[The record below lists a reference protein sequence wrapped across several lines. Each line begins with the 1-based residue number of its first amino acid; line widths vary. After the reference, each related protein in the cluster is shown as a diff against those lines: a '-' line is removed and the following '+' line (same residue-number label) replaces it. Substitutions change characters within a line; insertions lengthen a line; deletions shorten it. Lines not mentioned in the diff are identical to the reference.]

1 MWQWR
6 RQTYKMRRKPWTL
19 SIVLSQRVCYYYN
32 TVKCYF
38 TTFKNCPIMWE
49 NRHMQTCAKLPFPH
63 FSVCRCMRGRYLL
76 NIFSYGY
83 LLLDIQSIKP
93 MRNRRYLCIQLFQIY
108 TICGHLCKKCI
119 LDGFWMLQN
128 RTYSLQNTYPHLFAN
143 GYHAKIRIQT
153 SAFLVKNRIPQ
164 RRLYRYFIIRM
175 FSRECAA
182 IQKISKRI

>member
-1 MWQWR
+1 MCKITISTFFRMQM
-6 RQTYKMRRKPWTL
+6 YARKIST
-19 SIVLSQRVCYYYN
+19 
-32 TVKCYF
+32 KYF
-38 TTFKNCPIMWE
+38 LI
-49 NRHMQTCAKLPFPH
+49 Q
-63 FSVCRCMRGRYLL
+63 LL
-76 NIFSYGY
+76 FI
-83 LLLDIQSIKP
+83 LDIQSKQP
-93 MRNRRYLCIQLFQIY
+93 MNRRYLYFQLFQIY
-108 TICGHLCKKCI
+108 TIRGHLCTKCI
-119 LDGFWMLQN
+119 LEGFLMLQN

>member
-1 MWQWR
+1 MCKITISTFFRMQMYAR
-6 RQTYKMRRKPWTL
+6 KISTKYFLIRLSFVRYTKYKTNE
-19 SIVLSQRVCYYYN
+19 I
-32 TVKCYF
+32 
-38 TTFKNCPIMWE
+38 
-49 NRHMQTCAKLPFPH
+49 
-63 FSVCRCMRGRYLL
+63 
-76 NIFSYGY
+76 
-83 LLLDIQSIKP
+83 
-93 MRNRRYLCIQLFQIY
+93 NRRYLCIQLFQIY

-119 LDGFWMLQN
+119 LDGFLMLQN

-175 FSRECAA
+175 FSCECAA

>member
-1 MWQWR
+1 LCKITISTFFRMQM
-6 RQTYKMRRKPWTL
+6 YARKI
-19 SIVLSQRVCYYYN
+19 SI
-32 TVKCYF
+32 KYF
-38 TTFKNCPIMWE
+38 LI
-49 NRHMQTCAKLPFPH
+49 Q
-63 FSVCRCMRGRYLL
+63 LL
-76 NIFSYGY
+76 FI
-83 LLLDIQSIKP
+83 LDIQSKQP
-93 MRNRRYLCIQLFQIY
+93 MNRRYLYFQLFQIY
-108 TICGHLCKKCI
+108 TIRGHLCTKCI
-119 LDGFWMLQN
+119 LEGFLMLQN